1 MEERRLGM
9 TTTETAVAS
18 RSDVGE
24 ISKEKLMQDLRTL
37 VADAEELLKATA
49 NVQGQQIA
57 AIRVKAE
64 ESLSAAKARL
74 ATAQAS
80 IVAKTRVA
88 AKASDDYVR
97 ANPWN
102 AIGIAAAA
110 GAIIGVLI
118 ARR

>member
-1 MEERRLGM
+1 MAA
-9 TTTETAVAS
+9 TETAMES
-18 RSDVGE
+18 GTDVGE
-24 ISKEKLMQDLRTL
+24 ISRERLMRDLRTL
-37 VADAEELLKATA
+37 ATDAEELLKATA
-49 NVQGQQIA
+49 NVQGRQIA

-80 IVAKTRVA
+80 IVAKTRFA

-102 AIGIAAAA
+102 AIGVAAAA
-110 GAIIGVLI
+110 GAIVGILI